1 MWVLPLAA
9 GASLKS
15 GSHCI
20 GFAGPDFVLGDQRD
34 EKILWEA
41 ARSSPLVPWSQ
52 GQPAPRQTQ
61 GWACQGFTGIAELR
75 WGKSQ
80 TCAFAVGGRCEK
92 KSSADP
98 KVVFSVPY
106 PGEEGS
112 DRVALESTQCHQ
124 GHPTH
129 QALPR
134 QHIWTLCLPSC
145 PVSVGSGMTG
155 DFRMLFSKGIG
166 NAGKWTPKILCN
178 VCNSFEKCFGVSALW
193 GGEHCAY

>member
-1 MWVLPLAA
+1 MRRFCEKLPEVPPLSH
-9 GASLKS
+9 GAK
-15 GSHCI
+15 
-20 GFAGPDFVLGDQRD
+20 A
-34 EKILWEA
+34 
-41 ARSSPLVPWSQ
+41 SQ
-52 GQPAPRQTQ
+52 LQDRPKAEPVRGLLE
-61 GWACQGFTGIAELR
+61 ELR

-80 TCAFAVGGRCEK
+80 TCAFAVGGRCE

-166 NAGKWTPKILCN
+166 NAGK
-178 VCNSFEKCFGVSALW
+178 
-193 GGEHCAY
+193 